1 MRTPPSDALLTTWR
15 ADPVTLVVLVAAT
28 ISYALGIRR
37 AARHGVVW
45 PRRRTVLFFALGLG
59 SYAVVELGF
68 LGAWSAQLRW
78 AFTARIALLLL
89 AVPAL
94 IALGKPVELARAG
107 MGEAGRDRLDGVLS
121 GRTAR
126 ILGNAMFLTLF
137 TAAVFCVFLTPIV
150 GVLRTSPV
158 IGEAIGAVTV
168 VVGLALMVPMM
179 ALTSLHA
186 STFLAI
192 EFLLAFVEL
201 VIDSIPGI
209 LMRLNDTVI
218 DGITT
223 ATGSGWWP
231 NPLHD
236 QHLAGDLL
244 WFIAEAADVPVLIL
258 LLMRWARRDRAEAA
272 DFDALTDAEHDAL
285 VQAHLRGER
294 VGTDAEG

>member
-1 MRTPPSDALLTTWR
+1 M
-15 ADPVTLVVLVAAT
+15 TLVVLVAAA
-28 ISYALGIRR
+28 IAYALGIRR
-37 AARHGVVW
+37 AARHGAVW

-218 DGITT
+218 DGITIVAGT
-223 ATGSGWWP
+223 GWWP

-258 LLMRWARRDRAEAA
+258 LLLRWARRDRAGADAA
-272 DFDALTDAEHDAL
+272 
-285 VQAHLRGER
+285 R
-294 VGTDAEG
+294 

>member
-1 MRTPPSDALLTTWR
+1 M
-15 ADPVTLVVLVAAT
+15 
-28 ISYALGIRR
+28 
-37 AARHGVVW
+37 
-45 PRRRTVLFFALGLG
+45 
-59 SYAVVELGF
+59 
-68 LGAWSAQLRW
+68 
-78 AFTARIALLLL
+78 
-89 AVPAL
+89 PAL

-192 EFLLAFVEL
+192 EFLLAFV
-201 VIDSIPGI
+201 
-209 LMRLNDTVI
+209 
-218 DGITT
+218 
-223 ATGSGWWP
+223 
-231 NPLHD
+231 
-236 QHLAGDLL
+236 

-258 LLMRWARRDRAEAA
+258 LLLRWARRDRAEAA

-285 VQAHLRGER
+285 VQAHLRGAR
-294 VGTDAEG
+294 AGSDAAR

>member
-1 MRTPPSDALLTTWR
+1 M
-15 ADPVTLVVLVAAT
+15 TLAVLAVAA
-28 ISYALGIRR
+28 IGYALGIRR
-37 AARHGVVW
+37 AARRGVSW

-68 LGAWSAQLRW
+68 LGTWSAQLRW

-107 MGEAGRDRLDGVLS
+107 MGDAGRARLDRVLG
-121 GRTAR
+121 GRAAR
-126 ILGNAMFLTLF
+126 LLGNAMFLTLF
-137 TAAVFCVFLTPIV
+137 TAAVFCVFLTPVV

-168 VVGLALMVPMM
+168 VAGLALMVPMM
-179 ALTSLHA
+179 ALTGVHA

>member
-1 MRTPPSDALLTTWR
+1 MRTPPIDALLSTWR
-15 ADPVTLVVLVAAT
+15 ADPVTLVVLVVAGAL
-28 ISYALGIRR
+28 YALGIRR
-37 AARHGVVW
+37 AAARGIAWSHRH
-45 PRRRTVLFFALGLG
+45 TVMFYSLGLG
-59 SYAVVELGF
+59 SYALVELGF
-68 LGAWSAQLRW
+68 LGVWSAQLRW

-89 AVPAL
+89 AVPGL
-94 IALGKPVELARAG
+94 IALGKPLELARAG
-107 MGEAGRDRLDGVLS
+107 LGAVGRARLDALVS

-126 ILGNAMFLTLF
+126 LFGNAMFLTLF
-137 TAAVFCVFLTPIV
+137 TAAVFCLFLTPIV
-150 GVLRTSPV
+150 GVLRTSPA

-168 VVGLALMVPMM
+168 VVGLVLMVPMM
-179 ALTSLHA
+179 ALTGLHA

-223 ATGSGWWP
+223 VAGTGWWP

-258 LLMRWARRDRAEAA
+258 LLLRWARRDRAEAA
-272 DFDALTDAEHDAL
+272 DFDALTDEEHEAL

-294 VGTDAEG
+294 AET

>member
-1 MRTPPSDALLTTWR
+1 MA
-15 ADPVTLVVLVAAT
+15 
-28 ISYALGIRR
+28 
-37 AARHGVVW
+37 
-45 PRRRTVLFFALGLG
+45 
-59 SYAVVELGF
+59 
-68 LGAWSAQLRW
+68 
-78 AFTARIALLLL
+78 
-89 AVPAL
+89 AL

-158 IGEAIGAVTV
+158 IGEAIGAVTI

-192 EFLLAFVEL
+192 EFLLAFV
-201 VIDSIPGI
+201 
-209 LMRLNDTVI
+209 
-218 DGITT
+218 
-223 ATGSGWWP
+223 
-231 NPLHD
+231 
-236 QHLAGDLL
+236 

-258 LLMRWARRDRAEAA
+258 LLLRWARRDRAEAA

-285 VQAHLRGER
+285 VQAHLRGAR
-294 VGTDAEG
+294 AGADAAR

>member
-1 MRTPPSDALLTTWR
+1 M
-15 ADPVTLVVLVAAT
+15 VVAA
-28 ISYALGIRR
+28 SLYALGIRR
-37 AARHGVVW
+37 AAHRGVEW
-45 PRRRTVLFFALGLG
+45 PPRRTALFLLLGLG

-68 LGAWSAQLRW
+68 LGTWSAQLRW

-94 IALGKPVELARAG
+94 LTLGKPLELARAG
-107 MGEAGRDRLDGVLS
+107 LGERGQQRLDRVLS
-121 GRTAR
+121 GRVSR
-126 ILGNAMFLTLF
+126 LLGNAMFLTLF
-137 TAAVFCVFLTPIV
+137 TAAIFCLFLTPIV

-158 IGEAIGAVTV
+158 IGEGIGVVTV
-168 VVGLALMVPMM
+168 VAGLLLIVPMM
-179 ALTSLHA
+179 ALTGLHA

-201 VIDSIPGI
+201 VIDSVPGI
-209 LMRLNDTVI
+209 LMRLNDHVI

-223 ATGSGWWP
+223 ATGAGWWP

-258 LLMRWARRDRAEAA
+258 LLLRWARRDRAEAA
-272 DFDALTDAEHDAL
+272 DFDALTDEEHDAL
-285 VQAHLRGER
+285 VQQHLRG
-294 VGTDAEG
+294 A

>member
-1 MRTPPSDALLTTWR
+1 MRTHPSDALLTTWR

-78 AFTARIALLLL
+78 AFTARIALLL
-89 AVPAL
+89 
-94 IALGKPVELARAG
+94 
-107 MGEAGRDRLDGVLS
+107 
-121 GRTAR
+121 
-126 ILGNAMFLTLF
+126 
-137 TAAVFCVFLTPIV
+137 
-150 GVLRTSPV
+150 
-158 IGEAIGAVTV
+158 
-168 VVGLALMVPMM
+168 MVPMM

-223 ATGSGWWP
+223 VAGTGWWP

-258 LLMRWARRDRAEAA
+258 LLLRWARRDRAEAA

-285 VQAHLRGER
+285 VQAHLRGAR
-294 VGTDAEG
+294 AGSDAAR

>member
-1 MRTPPSDALLTTWR
+1 M
-15 ADPVTLVVLVAAT
+15 
-28 ISYALGIRR
+28 
-37 AARHGVVW
+37 
-45 PRRRTVLFFALGLG
+45 
-59 SYAVVELGF
+59 
-68 LGAWSAQLRW
+68 
-78 AFTARIALLLL
+78 
-89 AVPAL
+89 PAL

-168 VVGLALMVPMM
+168 VAG
-179 ALTSLHA
+179 T
-186 STFLAI
+186 
-192 EFLLAFVEL
+192 
-201 VIDSIPGI
+201 
-209 LMRLNDTVI
+209 
-218 DGITT
+218 
-223 ATGSGWWP
+223 GWWP

-258 LLMRWARRDRAEAA
+258 LLLRWARRDRAEAA
-272 DFDALTDAEHDAL
+272 DFDALTDAERDAL
-285 VQAHLRGER
+285 VQAHLRGAR
-294 VGTDAEG
+294 AGSDAAR

>member
-1 MRTPPSDALLTTWR
+1 MRTPPFDALLTTWR
-15 ADPVTLVVLVAAT
+15 ADPVTLVVLVAAA
-28 ISYALGIRR
+28 IAYALGIRR

-107 MGEAGRDRLDGVLS
+107 MDEAGRDRLDGVLS

-168 VVGLALMVPMM
+168 VAG
-179 ALTSLHA
+179 T
-186 STFLAI
+186 
-192 EFLLAFVEL
+192 
-201 VIDSIPGI
+201 
-209 LMRLNDTVI
+209 
-218 DGITT
+218 
-223 ATGSGWWP
+223 GWWP

-258 LLMRWARRDRAEAA
+258 LLLRWARRDRAEAA
-272 DFDALTDAEHDAL
+272 DFGALTDAEHDAL
-285 VQAHLRGER
+285 VQAHLRGAR
-294 VGTDAEG
+294 AGSDAAR

>member
-1 MRTPPSDALLTTWR
+1 M
-15 ADPVTLVVLVAAT
+15 
-28 ISYALGIRR
+28 
-37 AARHGVVW
+37 
-45 PRRRTVLFFALGLG
+45 
-59 SYAVVELGF
+59 
-68 LGAWSAQLRW
+68 
-78 AFTARIALLLL
+78 
-89 AVPAL
+89 PAL
-94 IALGKPVELARAG
+94 IALGKSVELARAG

-168 VVGLALMVPMM
+168 VAG
-179 ALTSLHA
+179 T
-186 STFLAI
+186 
-192 EFLLAFVEL
+192 
-201 VIDSIPGI
+201 
-209 LMRLNDTVI
+209 
-218 DGITT
+218 
-223 ATGSGWWP
+223 GWWP

-258 LLMRWARRDRAEAA
+258 LLLRWARRARAEAA

-285 VQAHLRGER
+285 VQAHLRGAR
-294 VGTDAEG
+294 AGSDAAR

>member
-1 MRTPPSDALLTTWR
+1 M
-15 ADPVTLVVLVAAT
+15 
-28 ISYALGIRR
+28 
-37 AARHGVVW
+37 
-45 PRRRTVLFFALGLG
+45 LFFALGLG

-168 VVGLALMVPMM
+168 VAG
-179 ALTSLHA
+179 T
-186 STFLAI
+186 
-192 EFLLAFVEL
+192 
-201 VIDSIPGI
+201 
-209 LMRLNDTVI
+209 
-218 DGITT
+218 
-223 ATGSGWWP
+223 GWWP

-258 LLMRWARRDRAEAA
+258 LLLRWARRDRAEAA

-285 VQAHLRGER
+285 VQAHLRGAR
-294 VGTDAEG
+294 AGSDAAR

>member
-1 MRTPPSDALLTTWR
+1 MRTHPSDALLTTWR

-37 AARHGVVW
+37 AARHCVVW

-126 ILGNAMFLTLF
+126 ILGNAM
-137 TAAVFCVFLTPIV
+137 
-150 GVLRTSPV
+150 
-158 IGEAIGAVTV
+158 
-168 VVGLALMVPMM
+168 
-179 ALTSLHA
+179 
-186 STFLAI
+186 
-192 EFLLAFVEL
+192 
-201 VIDSIPGI
+201 
-209 LMRLNDTVI
+209 
-218 DGITT
+218 
-223 ATGSGWWP
+223 
-231 NPLHD
+231 
-236 QHLAGDLL
+236 L
-244 WFIAEAADVPVLIL
+244 WFIAEAADVPVLL
-258 LLMRWARRDRAEAA
+258 LRWARRDCAEAA
-272 DFDALTDAEHDAL
+272 DLDALTDAEHDAL
-285 VQAHLRGER
+285 VQAHLRGAR
-294 VGTDAEG
+294 AGSDAAR